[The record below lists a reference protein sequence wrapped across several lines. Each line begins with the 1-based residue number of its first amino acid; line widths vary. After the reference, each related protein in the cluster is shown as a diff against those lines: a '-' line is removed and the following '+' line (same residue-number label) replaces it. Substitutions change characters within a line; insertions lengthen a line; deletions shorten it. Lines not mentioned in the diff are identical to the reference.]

1 MQKDW
6 FPFFSMLFWC
16 VTKVTGLAFGLF
28 GIHAFVAYWEMPG
41 FSFGYLVIAV
51 IVPLALAALLLVTEI
66 VFDLATAEMRGR
78 QAVAK

>member
-16 VTKVTGLAFGLF
+16 VTKVTGLSFGLF
-28 GIHAFVAYWEMPG
+28 GINALNAYWQMPG
-41 FSFGYLVIAV
+41 AQFGFLMLAV
-51 IVPLALAALLLVTEI
+51 IVPLALAFVLLVTEL
-66 VFDLATAEMRGR
+66 VFDLATSEMRGR